1 MQKLYVVLWHWG
13 TWKMLILEPRRS
25 RRLFTVVR
33 SGEILILKQ
42 KAVQAIHAGDLK
54 AVADALEDQWFQ

>member
-25 RRLFTVVR
+25 RRLFIVVR
-33 SGEILILKQ
+33 SEEVLILKQ
-42 KAVQAIHAGDLK
+42 QAVQATHAGDLK
-54 AVADALEDQWFQ
+54 AVADALEDQWF